1 MKITLFFSTSHLTPG
16 RRLGR
21 TAPEATREDEVHAH
35 RDLAV
40 FTHQNAIKKRHKNRR
55 FHR

>member
-1 MKITLFFSTSHLTPG
+1 MKITQKKSTSHLTPG

-40 FTHQNAIKKRHKNRR
+40 FAHLETPVKRHKNRR
-55 FHR
+55 FHQ